1 MTVGFPEADE
11 ERFCALERWDGVRC
25 WIMEERRRVEFWVWE
40 SGECYKV
47 EVRFEDIVE
56 TLGCCVNG
64 VDSEINAF
72 LLRVKNVYFP

>member
-1 MTVGFPEADE
+1 
-11 ERFCALERWDGVRC
+11 
-25 WIMEERRRVEFWVWE
+25 MEERRRVEFWVWE